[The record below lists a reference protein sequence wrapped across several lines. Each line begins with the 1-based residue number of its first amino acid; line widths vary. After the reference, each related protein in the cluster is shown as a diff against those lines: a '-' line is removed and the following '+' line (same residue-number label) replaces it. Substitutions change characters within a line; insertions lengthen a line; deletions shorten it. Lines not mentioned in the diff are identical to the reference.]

1 MNTTDTLLQLLIEFF
16 GLPSDATPEDI
27 TQQAISAWDSLASV
41 QLIAELQNAYHVDFD
56 VEEIESLR
64 SYNAISTA
72 LRRKAA
78 SVYQVESNNQPESR

>member
-1 MNTTDTLLQLLIEFF
+1 VDIAKITTDEYNRYF
-16 GLPSDATPEDI
+16 
-27 TQQAISAWDSLASV
+27 
-41 QLIAELQNAYHVDFD
+41 AELQNAYHVDFD